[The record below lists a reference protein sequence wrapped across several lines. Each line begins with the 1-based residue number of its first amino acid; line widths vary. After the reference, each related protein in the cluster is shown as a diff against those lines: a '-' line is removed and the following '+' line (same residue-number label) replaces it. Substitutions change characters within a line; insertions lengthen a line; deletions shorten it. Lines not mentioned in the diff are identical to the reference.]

1 MSAKKAYEE
10 IFSNDPAHTLVLH
23 ELFPTDVEVG
33 ARKQRHSTAARA

>member
-23 ELFPTDVEVG
+23 ELFPTDGEVG
-33 ARKQRHSTAARA
+33 ARKQRHRMAAWA